1 MNGTLPNFLH
11 APLWHVQGQF
21 YFNSTLDMLVLNT
34 KSSERFGSRGNVSI
48 SFGRRPFHISAGTP
62 IILIEFFLVVV
73 SRSRRIEEQ
82 LLKNSLHVIL
92 ANLNIL

>member
-11 APLWHVQGQF
+11 TPSWHVQGQL

-34 KSSERFGSRGNVSI
+34 KSSSRGNVSV

-73 SRSRRIEEQ
+73 SRSRRIKEQ